1 MCMKRAS
8 RYTKK
13 QAIEDDIAEDFE
25 DEMESLEEDEDYD
38 DGDYYDDG
46 FDEDFNDDSC
56 YDHDTYDDDSY
67 DDSWYYPDDD
77 GGRNP
82 YGHRDTIVIN
92 HSSFSNAQSTYDED
106 VVAGCWVSQVDINLV
121 SQVGQGKITDAIHV
135 QDDVIK
141 KILDRCDEY
150 TELIYYGI
158 THIPFIFRAGFQIG
172 NEGKVRLLHKYRN
185 EQACF
190 KELSSEP
197 DNYKIQLKDT
207 EVVNRGNGANEM
219 LVVIETSFSVKDEDL
234 SVFQDKA
241 IGYDMHFELGND
253 SM

>member
-38 DGDYYDDG
+38 DGDYYDDD

-82 YGHRDTIVIN
+82 YGHRDTTMCRGCP
-92 HSSFSNAQSTYDED
+92 F
-106 VVAGCWVSQVDINLV
+106 AGCCS
-121 SQVGQGKITDAIHV
+121 
-135 QDDVIK
+135 
-141 KILDRCDEY
+141 
-150 TELIYYGI
+150 
-158 THIPFIFRAGFQIG
+158 
-172 NEGKVRLLHKYRN
+172 
-185 EQACF
+185 ACF
-190 KELSSEP
+190 
-197 DNYKIQLKDT
+197 
-207 EVVNRGNGANEM
+207 
-219 LVVIETSFSVKDEDL
+219 
-234 SVFQDKA
+234 QD
-241 IGYDMHFELGND
+241 
-253 SM
+253 